1 MVKHQLETYATGKF
15 PLLQQPS
22 GLGHSEDLQE
32 STVTTVAMSGLTQAK
47 RIFVQADGTHL
58 VLTNVL
64 GHCFR
69 FPTWGGSPLSPTN
82 CFIIRIA
89 SPWIGLEA
97 RWWWTRGGII
107 CVTIDISCHEE

>member
-1 MVKHQLETYATGKF
+1 
-15 PLLQQPS
+15 
-22 GLGHSEDLQE
+22 LQE

-58 VLTNVL
+58 VLTNVS

-69 FPTWGGSPLSPTN
+69 FPRRGGSPLSPTN

-97 RWWWTRGGII
+97 RW
-107 CVTIDISCHEE
+107 